1 MLPCHHAKF
10 TLMHQTI
17 GHTIL
22 PKKIMTRKRNFF
34 DTYQHGFQD
43 KVEIQI
49 QNPLAMG
56 IQPRKKSLIN
66 ENESCTMNK
75 NFGHPIHNLRHIH
88 TTMQ

>member
-1 MLPCHHAKF
+1 ML
-10 TLMHQTI
+10 
-17 GHTIL
+17 
-22 PKKIMTRKRNFF
+22 KRNFF

-75 NFGHPIHNLRHIH
+75 NFGHPIHNLKHIH